1 MASIANVTVRFG
13 VDLKQFTTKMQKA
26 TREIQAMG
34 RQMQST
40 GRNLTR
46 SLTLPIIAA
55 GGASLKLAADFD
67 ESMTKIQ
74 TLVGISSDKVEQFKE
89 KVLSLS
95 GQTAKAPAELADALF
110 TVTSAGLRGAE
121 ALQVLEMSAKGS
133 AIGMGETKEVARAV
147 TAVMQAYGPEVMSA
161 AQAMDILTATVREG
175 NLEAA
180 ELAPVLG
187 RVVGVAAQ
195 LGVSFEEVGASV
207 ATFTRLGV
215 DSSEAVT
222 GLRGFLN
229 ALIKPSGEAR
239 DTLSQ
244 LGMTFAD
251 LRNEVDQKGL
261 AQTMIKLI
269 NTFDGNVEALG
280 SVIPNVRALGA
291 VMGTAGVQ
299 GKAYLEIQNNI
310 ANSTGIL
317 DKAFEETSKSGAFQL
332 REAFNSLRQVGT
344 EIGSIV
350 LPVVA
355 DLAGKVKTLFQRFS
369 DLSKEKK
376 ENIIKM
382 YAFVAAVGPAI
393 YVVGSLMTSLGGLIK
408 SFRVL
413 TLFLA
418 ANPWFAL
425 AGAIGAVVVGIRGY
439 NKINDAFG
447 ASSTRA
453 SKKLEEEKSSLN
465 ALLGVITDAN
475 ISNDARARLLD
486 DLVTKY
492 PSFLGNLNKETVT
505 NSELLGQ
512 LKLVNKEYEK
522 KIIHQVA
529 EEKLEAII
537 RKRIRLQEIEAEI
550 IKIINEEK
558 AKSESA
564 KGGMFTKG
572 GTFISA
578 SKAAKRAVFEFT
590 TELERNKSA
599 QQALNKEY
607 QKTIEFYSSLIPKTE
622 ELEEATVSLSEID
635 LIGVFEKEMDFLQGM
650 RDEYD
655 ATIKKIVELGKERA
669 ALLESLLAEAE
680 EWVSLDVLPDEEGT
694 IQERK
699 DEVEDFTSFTE
710 SAFLSLGRT
719 FTNVFADML
728 TGAKVSIKGIINMLT
743 GMIAKLIAAA
753 AVAALLSA
761 LLPGFNTV
769 SNKALNFG
777 DRFKSMFKTFGGMRA
792 NGGPVSSGSGYI
804 VGEKGPE
811 WFQPNTSGSIIPNHA
826 LGGGS
831 GGSMQLSIVGNVPI
845 TFQPNGNLTAILAQE
860 QIRIKKLGG

>member
-46 SLTLPIIAA
+46 SLTLPILAA

-133 AIGMGETKEVARAV
+133 AIGMGETKEIARAV

-161 AQAMDILTATVREG
+161 AQAMDMLTATVREG

-239 DTLSQ
+239 DTLGQ
-244 LGMTFAD
+244 LRMTFAD

-269 NTFDGNVEALG
+269 NTFDGNVEALA
-280 SVIPNVRALGA
+280 SIIPNVRALGA

-299 GKAYLEIQNNI
+299 GKAYLEILNNI

-317 DKAFEETSKSGAFQL
+317 DKGFNETSKSGAFKL
-332 REAFNSLRQVGT
+332 KEALTSLKKVGT

-355 DLAGKVKTLFQRFS
+355 DLSEKLKTLFQRFS
-369 DLSKEKK
+369 DLSKENK
-376 ENIIKM
+376 ESVIKM
-382 YAFVAAVGPAI
+382 LAFVAAVGPAV
-393 YVVGSLMTSLGGLIK
+393 YVVGSLMASLGGLIK
-408 SFRVL
+408 SFRVV

-418 ANPWFAL
+418 ANPWLAL

-522 KIIHQVA
+522 KIIQQAA
-529 EEKLEAII
+529 EEDTTILLK
-537 RKRIRLQEIEAEI
+537 KRIDLQKEEAKLI
-550 IKIINEEK
+550 QEK
-558 AKSESA
+558 ARIEKE
-564 KGGMFTKG
+564 G
-572 GTFISA
+572 ISGQPSVA
-578 SKAAKRAVFEFT
+578 NVSPYKMLDAAINGVNKR
-590 TELERNKSA
+590 LIDNKNA
-599 QQALNKEY
+599 QQAVNEEY
-607 QKTIEFYSSLIPKTE
+607 QKTLEFYSSLIPKTE